1 MSTSAVDTW
10 RTVKIYTE
18 NLIEVSNG
26 FYPTQVPPMI
36 QMKVQVLN
44 LKTLKTQV
52 QIEYL
57 TREMIKTLT
66 LHNNDTTLKAEWSG
80 AHPHVRDCCTVVVLV
95 LYKNQISHINLTP
108 LCLRVVPLLC
118 SVSVRIT
125 PHLTKQRG
133 SKNKFYWTE
142 IYLFIYFMQIQVHK
156 LIYDE
161 EICKLSRRRPKNI
174 IKKKFTGP
182 LDRILVLAYS
192 SNTIK

>member
-66 LHNNDTTLKAEWSG
+66 LHNNDTTLKA
-80 AHPHVRDCCTVVVLV
+80 
-95 LYKNQISHINLTP
+95 Q
-108 LCLRVVPLLC
+108 
-118 SVSVRIT
+118 
-125 PHLTKQRG
+125 
-133 SKNKFYWTE
+133 
-142 IYLFIYFMQIQVHK
+142 
-156 LIYDE
+156 
-161 EICKLSRRRPKNI
+161 
-174 IKKKFTGP
+174 
-182 LDRILVLAYS
+182 
-192 SNTIK
+192 